1 MLLTVDVG
9 NTFVKVAVFEE
20 VELVDKFIFELENA
34 KSNFETIFTT
44 YPQASKLV
52 YVSVATIESALIT
65 WLQKKIAVCQLSH
78 QSAFPCV
85 NKYQTPETLGIDR
98 MILAAGAVLVFPA
111 KNCLVIDAGTC
122 ITYDL
127 VTSNGVY
134 EGGAIS
140 PGLALR
146 YKALHAYTAKLPLL
160 ETTSPE
166 KEIGK
171 TTNESIH
178 VGVVQ
183 GVLNEVEGFISK
195 YSVNY
200 QDLTVI
206 LTGGDANFL
215 ANRLKSTIFADE
227 NFLLKSLQRLYI
239 YSLKK

>member
-20 VELVDKFIFELENA
+20 VELVDKFVFELEEA
-34 KSNFETIFTT
+34 KYNFETIFTT
-44 YPQASKLV
+44 YPQASKLI
-52 YVSVATIESALIT
+52 YASVATVEPALLT
-65 WLQKKIAVCQLSH
+65 WLQERVEIYSLSH
-78 QSAFPCV
+78 QSSFPFV
-85 NKYQTPETLGIDR
+85 NVYQTPETLGIDR
-98 MILAAGAVLVFPA
+98 MVLAAGAVLKFPQ
-111 KNCLVIDAGTC
+111 KTCLIIDAGTC

-127 VTSNGVY
+127 VTSNEVY

-140 PGLALR
+140 PGIALR
-146 YKALHAYTAKLPLL
+146 YLSLHNHTAKLPLL
-160 ETTSPE
+160 QATYFQNEV
-166 KEIGK
+166 GK

-178 VGVVQ
+178 VGVVH
-183 GVLNEVEGFISK
+183 GVLNEIDGFISK
-195 YSVNY
+195 YSVKY

-227 NFLLKSLQRLYI
+227 NFLLKSLYSLHI